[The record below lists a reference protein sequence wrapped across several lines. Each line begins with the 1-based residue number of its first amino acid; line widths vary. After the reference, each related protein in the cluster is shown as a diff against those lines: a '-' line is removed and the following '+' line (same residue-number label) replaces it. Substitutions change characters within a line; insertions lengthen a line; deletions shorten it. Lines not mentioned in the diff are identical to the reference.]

1 MKKEEAIKFLSGTKV
16 YVDGKSKEIQEKLF
30 ELGFKWVGGESIV
43 CACDKP
49 FLFIDKEMGIS
60 DSACMKHF
68 KNAGGMEVKAEEI
81 LSIEIDKEEYQFKPF
96 EQVLVRDNNGEDWRC
111 SIFSHYLNDNPYKFA
126 AINSSYK
133 QCVPYQGNEHL
144 VGTNDSPKQ

>member
-1 MKKEEAIKFLSGTKV
+1 MKKEDTIKFLSGTKV

-60 DSACMKHF
+60 HSACMKHF
-68 KNAGGMEVKAEEI
+68 KNAGGREIKADEI
-81 LSIEIDKEEYQFKPF
+81 LSINIEKECPFKPF
-96 EQVLVRDNNGEDWRC
+96 DKVLVRDNSTDDWIC
-111 SIFSHYLNDNPYKFA
+111 NIFSHYLSSSVYKFV

-144 VGTNDSPKQ
+144 VGTNNSPKQ